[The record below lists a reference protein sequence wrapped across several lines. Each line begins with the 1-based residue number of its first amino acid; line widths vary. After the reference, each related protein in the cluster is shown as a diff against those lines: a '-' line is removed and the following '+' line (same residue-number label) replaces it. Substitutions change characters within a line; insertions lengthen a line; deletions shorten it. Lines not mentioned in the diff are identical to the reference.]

1 MDILTNKWMI
11 IVYVVVTI
19 LIILLVIGKKS
30 VRSEINIQ
38 APIETVWNVVT
49 NTSEYA
55 EWNSVM
61 LLLDGNLKEGNTVKY
76 QFKQEE
82 GKSYEIP
89 SNVKKIEPKKLLNQ
103 FGGTRGILTFD
114 HKYIFEK
121 DGENTRL
128 IIHEEYRGIMV
139 PFWNATP
146 VQKAYD
152 RLCSDIKKKSESLP
166 I

>member
-1 MDILTNKWMI
+1 MDILTNKWML
-11 IVYVVVTI
+11 IVYVIVTI
-19 LIILLVIGKKS
+19 LIILLVIGEKS

-38 APIETVWNVVT
+38 APIETVWKVVT

-61 LLLDGNLKEGNTVKY
+61 ILLDGNIKEGNTVKY
-76 QFKQEE
+76 QFTQEE

-89 SNVKKIEPKKLLNQ
+89 SKVKIIEPEKLLNQ
-103 FGGTRGILTFD
+103 FGGIRGVLTFN

-121 DGENTRL
+121 DGDKTRL
-128 IIHEEYRGIMV
+128 TIHEVYRGIMV

-152 RLCSDIKKKSESLP
+152 RLCSDIKKKSESLS